1 MSPGPTD
8 SAPVART
15 GISVFLVSCA
25 IIILQLALMR
35 TLSLTR
41 WHHFSYFVIST
52 ALLGFGISGTFL
64 YYAGARLLKNFE
76 SSATALGLAFA
87 ITSAVCLT
95 VGDQLPLNFQYL
107 LYSKSQIALFVAYN
121 LIVLIPFFLG
131 ATLIGLALMH
141 HKENVP
147 LIYGCSML
155 GTAIGGIIAVGFM
168 FVLAEDTIVYIA
180 ALFGLASGVVR
191 LNAPFGVRHGVAV
204 IALII
209 VIAIMI
215 FHPPLSI
222 DQYKTISRLHQLERQ
237 GSAENILTRHSPRG
251 RIDVFSSP
259 SLHNTLF
266 AGLKATTPAPAQ
278 SAILR
283 DGELAGTIYEINSP
297 DDAPILDHT
306 PASFPYRL
314 MEKPSVLLLGETG
327 SVNIW
332 LAKRF
337 AASHITVIQPDPVLV
352 KLLKKPLSK
361 ISGGIFT
368 DPEVTVV
375 IDEPRAFLEKC
386 DERFDIIQIV
396 TVEGLAASTSGLQSL
411 HEDYLMTVEGIA
423 LAWQRLTPRG
433 VIAVTRGIQ
442 TPPRDSLKIFAT
454 FNAALESCDAPNPET
469 HLALLRNYL
478 AATILAFRNPM
489 PDEFTEPA
497 LRTIDEL
504 SLDVEWLP
512 GFQPGRFK
520 IHSTIAGPEGGM
532 ESYIGNGARKILSSE
547 RNMFFDEWMYNIRP
561 ARDDSPYFYNF
572 FRWDSIEWMRQTYGP
587 HWFRQLELG
596 YMILVFVLI
605 EAVIIG
611 AILIILPLFPLRAAK
626 ACKKNRLP
634 TFLYFLFIGLG
645 FMLLEMTSIL
655 RFTRHLGDPIYSTSL
670 MIACYLL
677 SAGAGSMLCARLF
690 PNPRRGITYAVVAII
705 IFGAVHILA
714 TDPLMSLMVNLPAV
728 GKALIAVILTLPLGF
743 FMGWMF
749 PLGLRIVS
757 TNAGPLVPWAWA
769 INGFASVIAPPM
781 ALMFSMSLGFQSV
794 LAIALVCYA
803 AAGIASRLF
812 PR

>member
-1 MSPGPTD
+1 MRPGPTD
-8 SAPVART
+8 SAPVARS

-64 YYAGARLLKNFE
+64 HYAGARLLKKYE
-76 SSATALGLAFA
+76 SSATALCFAFA
-87 ITSAVCLT
+87 ITSAVCLP
-95 VGDQLPLNFQYL
+95 VGEQLPLNFQYL
-107 LYSKSQIALFVAYN
+107 LYSKSQIALFIAYN
-121 LIVLIPFFLG
+121 LIVLVPFFLG

-141 HKENVP
+141 HKKNVP

-155 GTAIGGIIAVGFM
+155 GTAIGGIIAVGLM

-180 ALFGLASGVVR
+180 ALFGLASGAVR
-191 LNAPFGVRHGVAV
+191 LNTPFGVRHGVAV
-204 IALII
+204 TASII
-209 VIAIMI
+209 VLAILI

-251 RIDVFSSP
+251 RIDVFSSQ
-259 SLHNTLF
+259 SLHYTLF
-266 AGLKATTPAPAQ
+266 AGLNATTPAPAQ

-327 SVNIW
+327 TVNIW

-337 AASHITVIQPDPVLV
+337 GASRITVVQPDPVLV
-352 KLLKKPLSK
+352 KLVKKPLSK

-368 DPEVTVV
+368 DPEITVV

-386 DERFDIIQIV
+386 NERFDIIQIV
-396 TVEGLAASTSGLQSL
+396 TVEGLAAGTSGLQSL
-411 HEDYLMTVEGIA
+411 NEDFLMTVEGIA

-454 FNAALESCDAPNPET
+454 FTAALESRDIPDPET

-497 LRTIDEL
+497 LRAIDEL

-512 GFQPGRFK
+512 GFQPGRFR

-532 ESYIGNGARKILSSE
+532 ESYIGNGARKILGSDAE
-547 RNMFFDEWMYNIRP
+547 IFFDEWMYNIRP
-561 ARDDSPYFYNF
+561 ARDDSPYFFNF
-572 FRWDSIEWMRQTYGP
+572 FRWESIELMRRTYGP
-587 HWFRQLELG
+587 HWFRRLELG
-596 YMILVFVLI
+596 YMILVLVLI

-611 AILIILPLFPLRAAK
+611 AILIILPLFRLRAK
-626 ACKKNRLP
+626 GRIKNRLP

-677 SAGAGSMLCARLF
+677 SAGAGSILSARLI
-690 PNPRRGITYAVVAII
+690 PNPRKGITSAVVAII
-705 IFGAVHILA
+705 ILGAVHILA
-714 TDPLMSLMVNLPAV
+714 TDPLMSLVVNLPAA

-757 TNAGPLVPWAWA
+757 INAGPLVPWAWA
-769 INGFASVIAPPM
+769 INGFASVIAPPL

-794 LAIALVCYA
+794 LAIALVCYT